1 MAIINMISYTLLIS
15 SFLLESIINFVLN
28 TWNSIANATN
38 IIIFNKLNFVL
49 SKVVKY
55 NPFKTI
61 EIIFT
66 ANAYIST
73 SNAIKFQNDL

>member
-1 MAIINMISYTLLIS
+1 MI
-15 SFLLESIINFVLN
+15 
-28 TWNSIANATN
+28 
-38 IIIFNKLNFVL
+38 FVL

-73 SNAIKFQNDL
+73 SNAIKFQNERLVKIIWIIAKFEIIITVSNTYIYSIIFAW